1 MLRMRPTPVPRAY
14 TPPLLPPQIGRAVAM
29 LRSHRDLR
37 IAQRANAVVAAWR
50 DVATVALQG
59 AEAVLSSL
67 PKSYRGGAGK
77 Y

>member
-1 MLRMRPTPVPRAY
+1 
-14 TPPLLPPQIGRAVAM
+14 M